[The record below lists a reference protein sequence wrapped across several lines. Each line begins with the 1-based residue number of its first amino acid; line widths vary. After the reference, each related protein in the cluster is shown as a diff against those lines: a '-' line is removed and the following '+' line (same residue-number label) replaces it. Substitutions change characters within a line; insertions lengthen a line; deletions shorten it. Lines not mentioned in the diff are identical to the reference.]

1 MLRRDVLCI
10 AFIALAPALSA
21 ATQYVSQEEVE
32 RRKAK
37 LASWD
42 GLDGV
47 WEGTIAAPP
56 PINFYPLPAWRAH
69 VSVSG
74 LDITFSIRHLRD
86 NTVVEVRHT
95 ADYINP
101 KLGIFFDANVT
112 TPEYR
117 GKFEIALMREEKD
130 EATLVVMRWYP
141 PPTAPDQL
149 QEGSSWNGTVRR
161 ARASDGQLV
170 MPLK

>member
-1 MLRRDVLCI
+1 VRRDVLCI
-10 AFIALAPALSA
+10 AFVALAPAPSG
-21 ATQYVSQEEVE
+21 ATQYITPEELE

-47 WEGTIAAPP
+47 WEGTIAPPP
-56 PINFYPLPAWRAH
+56 PINFDPLPTWRAR
-69 VSVSG
+69 VLVSG
-74 LDITFSIRHLRD
+74 PHITFSIRHLRD
-86 NTVVEVRHT
+86 NSVIELRHM

-101 KLGIFFDANVT
+101 KSGIFFDASVI
-112 TPEYR
+112 TPGYR

-130 EATLVVMRWYP
+130 EAVLVVTRWHP
-141 PPTAPDQL
+141 PPTAPNQM

-161 ARASDGQLV
+161 TRASDSQLV
-170 MPLK
+170 KPPR